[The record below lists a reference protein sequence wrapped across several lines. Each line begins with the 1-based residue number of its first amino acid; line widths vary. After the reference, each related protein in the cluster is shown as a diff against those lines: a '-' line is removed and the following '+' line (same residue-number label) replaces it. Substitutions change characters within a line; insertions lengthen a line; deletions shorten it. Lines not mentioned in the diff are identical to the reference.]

1 MEFLECGKLID
12 AYKHKQVHVCGKK
25 PHMCRF
31 LIDMP
36 SGWVFI
42 TSAILMRL
50 AEGAG
55 WAMYQTS
62 AFTLLAQLF
71 PNRVATATVCE
82 HSLTFVY
89 IYIYIYIYIYFCSS
103 IIYDIIFVHTGFFRS
118 CLLYGIWSGSSHWRA
133 SLWCSLI

>member
-42 TSAILMRL
+42 TSAILLRL

-82 HSLTFVY
+82 HSLTLVY
-89 IYIYIYIYIYFCSS
+89 IYIYIYIYNIYVCSS
-103 IIYDIIFVHTGFFRS
+103 IIYDILYTQGFLEVAS
-118 CLLYGIWSGSSHWRA
+118 SMGYGLGPPIGGLLYGVR
-133 SLWCSLI
+133 

>member
-1 MEFLECGKLID
+1 MVGFLECGKLID

-42 TSAILMRL
+42 TSAILLQL

-55 WAMYQTS
+55 WAMYDTS
-62 AFTLLAQLF
+62 ALTLLAQLF
-71 PNRVATATVCE
+71 PNHVATATVCE
-82 HSLTFVY
+82 HSFTPCTFVY
-89 IYIYIYIYIYFCSS
+89 MSVLQ
-103 IIYDIIFVHTGFFRS
+103 IYDILYTQGFLEVAGS
-118 CLLYGIWSGSSHWRA
+118 MGYGLGPPIGGLLYAVRSYN
-133 SLWCSLI
+133 

>member
-1 MEFLECGKLID
+1 MVEFLECGKLID

-42 TSAILMRL
+42 TSAILLRL

-82 HSLTFVY
+82 HSLTLVY
-89 IYIYIYIYIYFCSS
+89 IYIYIYIYNIYVCSS
-103 IIYDIIFVHTGFFRS
+103 IIYDILYTQGFLEVAS
-118 CLLYGIWSGSSHWRA
+118 SMGYGLGPPIGGLLYGVR
-133 SLWCSLI
+133 